1 MCHMPE
7 VKDTRKLGDI
17 TDFIESRQFEKAEN
31 RGRKVVVDK
40 QIKICTTCTRAWED
54 VNERNH
60 PAGFTIYPIGM
71 IPSYGKKKQT
81 CPTCKKRQEQQ

>member
-1 MCHMPE
+1 MCHILE
-7 VKDTRKLGDI
+7 IEDTRKLEDI
-17 TDFIESRQFEKAEN
+17 TDFIESRQFEKAEK

-40 QIKICTTCTRAWED
+40 QIKICTTCKRAWEG

-71 IPSYGKKKQT
+71 IPSYGKKKKT
-81 CPTCKKRQEQQ
+81 CPTCTRRQEQK